1 MDIQIP
7 IIMDGAMALHMPG
20 AMATHTTVDMALHT
34 PGVMATQTTTA
45 GAGVI
50 TDTMEMEMET
60 DMPGITEVD
69 LIMAIAQ
76 VVDQAILRMD
86 PPTMELALDN
96 TMITR
101 FHLLLQGF
109 RLRTI
114 TPEEQIQINRT
125 DKSIPEKKMVHYFK
139 QSILQGTAD

>member
-1 MDIQIP
+1 MEIQIP
-7 IIMDGAMALHMPG
+7 IIMAGAMALHMPG
-20 AMATHTTVDMALHT
+20 AMATHTTADGAMDMALHT

-45 GAGVI
+45 GAGVT
-50 TDTMEMEMET
+50 TDIMEMET
-60 DMPGITEVD
+60 DTPGITEAD

-86 PPTMELALDN
+86 PRMEGQVQDN

-101 FHLLLQGF
+101 FHLLLQEF

-114 TPEEQIQINRT
+114 TLEEQTPMKRT
-125 DKSIPEKKMVHYFK
+125 DKATPEKKMVC
-139 QSILQGTAD
+139 

>member
-1 MDIQIP
+1 MEIQIP
-7 IIMDGAMALHMPG
+7 IIMAGAMALHMPG
-20 AMATHTTVDMALHT
+20 AMATHTTADGAMDMALHT

-50 TDTMEMEMET
+50 TVTMEVETDTMEMET
-60 DMPGITEVD
+60 DTPGITEVD

-86 PPTMELALDN
+86 PRMEGQVQDN

-101 FHLLLQGF
+101 FHLLLQEF

-114 TPEEQIQINRT
+114 TLEEQTPMKRT
-125 DKSIPEKKMVHYFK
+125 DKATPEKKMVC
-139 QSILQGTAD
+139 

>member
-1 MDIQIP
+1 MDIQIL
-7 IIMDGAMALHMPG
+7 IIMAG
-20 AMATHTTVDMALHT
+20 AMATHTTADGVMDMALHMHGAVT
-34 PGVMATQTTTA
+34 HTTTDGDGVMATKTTTA
-45 GAGVI
+45 GAGVT
-50 TDTMEMEMET
+50 TDIMEMET
-60 DMPGITEVD
+60 DTPGITEAD

-114 TPEEQIQINRT
+114 PLEEQTPIKRT
-125 DKSIPEKKMVHYFK
+125 DKATPEKKMVHYFK
-139 QSILQGTAD
+139 P